1 MEIKVLGTGCAKCKT
16 LEKNTRDAVADLG
29 VDANVIKVEDIMDIM
44 GYGVSRTPAI
54 IIDNKIVV
62 AGKAPS
68 TEEMKKIISQNL

>member
-16 LEKNTRDAVADLG
+16 LEQNTRDAVAELG
-29 VDANVIKVEDIMDIM
+29 VDADVIKVEDIMDIM
-44 GYGVSRTPAI
+44 SYGVSRTPAI

-68 TEEMKKIISQNL
+68 MEEMKKIITQNQ